1 LSNRLTAVSRR
12 DLIKQLREIGF
23 VGPYIGPDHAFM
35 TRGTNRIKILNPHK
49 KEIGINLL
57 LEILREG
64 GISREE
70 WLSV

>member
-1 LSNRLTAVSRR
+1 
-12 DLIKQLREIGF
+12 
-23 VGPYIGPDHAFM
+23 M
-35 TRGTNRIKILNPHK
+35 TRGTNRIKIPNPHK

-64 GISREE
+64 EISREE